1 MTNCILII
9 CYYVKWLLRKVKGD
23 LRMNLKKIFLT
34 GAIVV
39 TTAFTSIG
47 TAQASIIF
55 KDVPTGH
62 WSYKAILD
70 LTSKNIVS
78 GYGNGIFGFGD
89 DVTREQ
95 VARLMYLQLKPES
108 KENYNNPYNDIND
121 HSTNFK
127 KEILALTKMGI
138 FAGDEK
144 GNFRPK
150 ASLTREEMAQVL
162 TNAYKLV
169 AKSEHTFVDVDR
181 KSWSN
186 KAISAVQSNKIAAGT
201 GDNMFSPKMNVTR
214 EQYVQFLYNATLP
227 YEERP
232 GANQEP
238 KRFANCKEAND
249 AGFYDITRDSP
260 YYGKHLDRDGDGI
273 ACEREKSGK

>member
-1 MTNCILII
+1 MTNCILITY
-9 CYYVKWLLRKVKGD
+9 YYVKRLLRGVKGD

-39 TTAFTSIG
+39 TTPFTSIG

-78 GYGNGIFGFGD
+78 GYGNGISGFGD
-89 DVTREQ
+89 D
-95 VARLMYLQLKPES
+95 
-108 KENYNNPYNDIND
+108 
-121 HSTNFK
+121 
-127 KEILALTKMGI
+127 
-138 FAGDEK
+138 
-144 GNFRPK
+144 
-150 ASLTREEMAQVL
+150 
-162 TNAYKLV
+162 
-169 AKSEHTFVDVDR
+169 
-181 KSWSN
+181 
-186 KAISAVQSNKIAAGT
+186 
-201 GDNMFSPKMNVTR
+201 VTR